1 MIGATV
7 EALYA
12 ASHANEILEITYVNG
27 ASRKVYASELI
38 SGAYLAA
45 VVARAKTLA
54 IKRELA
60 GAEGGISTSLLLEA
74 VAQAGREQEELNA
87 STDSEGWLRQ
97 LGERPVMV
105 RSVKRAKH

>member
-1 MIGATV
+1 M
-7 EALYA
+7 
-12 ASHANEILEITYVNG
+12 
-27 ASRKVYASELI
+27 
-38 SGAYLAA
+38 
-45 VVARAKTLA
+45 
-54 IKRELA
+54 
-60 GAEGGISTSLLLEA
+60 LLEA